1 MELPWG
7 WKPSLCFSGI
17 NCILLFFP
25 FCLLIEVSSHVGKEL
40 LWLPLYLYL
49 ILKIQLKT
57 VLKIKSFKLCI
68 VPSKCS
74 KSECMSP

>member
-25 FCLLIEVSSHVGKEL
+25 FCLLIEVSSHVGKGL

-57 VLKIKSFKLCI
+57 VLKIKF
-68 VPSKCS
+68 
-74 KSECMSP
+74 